1 MKNRDLFLKDPV
13 KSELLNNGVA
23 EVRDIRS
30 TEELKTLRYELETFV
45 CEGQYARGL
54 SRILDSYVKNL
65 DKPEQPAVWVSG
77 FFGSGKSHLV
87 KMLRYLWTD
96 YEFPDDKATA
106 RGIARLSSDVTDAL
120 RELVTA
126 GRRYGG
132 LHAAAGTLGA
142 GAGESVRLALLAIV
156 FRSLG
161 LPEKYPMAKF
171 VLWLKS
177 QGIYDQVRKKVE
189 ETGKTFDKELLNLY
203 VSPVLAQALLAADP
217 NFATSPAEAKSLIK
231 NQYPK
236 VDDVSINDMVDA
248 IQDALCNL
256 DGQFPCTLV
265 VLDEVQQYIGDNSD
279 RTYRVQEVTE
289 ACVKKFEGKLLFEAT
304 GQTAH
309 ACTPQHQ
316 KMKERFRIPVQLS
329 DTDVETVIRKI
340 VLAKKPDK
348 NPDINKILSD
358 CSGEISRH
366 LVNTRIEPRPEDQ
379 EYAAADYPLLS
390 VRRRFWELVL
400 RAVDRA
406 GTAGQLRTQLKIVHE
421 AVRAVADLPLGTVVS
436 GDFVYNQLAP
446 DLLQTGVLLREI
458 HEFIQ
463 KQDDGTPEGNLRA
476 KLGALIF
483 LIGKIPPEEGVDT
496 GIRATPDVLADLI
509 VTDLQAGSAS
519 LRAKIPGLLKSLVQD
534 GHLMEVGNEYRLQ
547 TRESVAWE
555 DEYRK
560 VLTKIINDDNR
571 IASDRGDLLRQE
583 CGERLKTVRLV
594 HGKSKVPRKIDLFFT
609 QDEPN
614 STGQTIPIWV
624 RNGWEA
630 DEKSVIADARKAG
643 TTSSMVY
650 VFIPRRNADELKK
663 TMASRHAARETLD
676 TKGVPTTPEG
686 LEARAAME
694 TREHTNKIKL
704 DSLLKEIFNGARVF
718 VGGGNEYTGIVL
730 PAIVTDAAT
739 AALSRMFPQF
749 DVADDPRWE
758 TVLQRARKGD
768 GNALEALGYQ
778 GQPEN
783 HPVCSAILKETG
795 TGKKG
800 SEVRRIFSSSPC
812 GWPQDAID
820 GAIVTLFVAGQ
831 IKAIQNGRALTL
843 KELDQT
849 KIGVVDF
856 RSEQIVVTGPQR
868 IALRKLFQEAGLG
881 CKPGEESSVAT
892 EFCNA
897 LLSLAE
903 SAGGDPPLPLKPDIK
918 DLQQI
923 SGLSG
928 NEQLVSLYN
937 GRDQLTKKIH
947 DWQAIKTVKE
957 KRLPRWEV
965 LHRLLN
971 HADSLT
977 VASEIRSQVEAI
989 KTQRSL
995 LLDPDPVPNLCE
1007 SLAQALRKELVAVYK
1022 DYTLTYNSGMEDLGK
1037 SDIWKRLDPE
1047 QQKGILKDHDL
1058 SSVPEIKTGT
1068 ETELLQSLER
1078 ISLVDW
1084 RTRRDALPYRFEKA
1098 LLEAAKIFEPKATH
1112 VTLPSAT
1119 IRNTEELDKW
1129 IDRLKSEITKHLKN
1143 GLVIV

>member
-30 TEELKTLRYELETFV
+30 VEELKTLRYELETFV
-45 CEGQYARGL
+45 CEGQYGRGL
-54 SRILDSYVKNL
+54 SRILESYVKNL

-96 YEFPDDKATA
+96 YEFPDDRATA
-106 RGIARLSSDVTDAL
+106 RGITRLSSDVTEAL
-120 RELVTA
+120 KELVTA

-142 GAGESVRLALLAIV
+142 GAGESVRLALLGIV
-156 FRSLG
+156 FRSVG

-171 VLWLKS
+171 VLWLKD
-177 QGIYDQVRKKVE
+177 QGINDKIRKKIE
-189 ETGKTFDKELLNLY
+189 EAGKNFDKELQNLY
-203 VSPVLAQALLAADP
+203 VSPVLAQALLSVDQ
-217 NFATSPAEAKSLIK
+217 NFATNPGEAKSLLK

-236 VDDVSINDMVDA
+236 VDDVSLNDMVDA
-248 IQDALCNL
+248 IGEALSNA
-256 DGQFPCTLV
+256 DGQFPCTSI

-279 RTYRVQEVTE
+279 RTYKVQEVTE
-289 ACVKKFEGKLLFEAT
+289 ACVKKFGPKLLFVGT
-304 GQTAH
+304 GQTAL
-309 ACTPQHQ
+309 AGTPQLQ
-316 KMKERFRIPVQLS
+316 KLKDRFRIPVQLS

-348 NPDINKILSD
+348 TPEIDKVLSE

-366 LVNTRIEPRPEDQ
+366 LMNTRIEPRSEDQ
-379 EYAAADYPLLS
+379 EYAVADYPLLP

-436 GDFVYNQLAP
+436 GDFVYSQLAP

-463 KQDDGTPEGNLRA
+463 KQDVGTPEGNLRA
-476 KLGALIF
+476 KLAALIF
-483 LIGKIPPEEGVDT
+483 LIGKIPREEGADT

-509 VTDLQAGSAS
+509 VTDLQSGSTP
-519 LRAKIPGLLKSLVQD
+519 LRVKIPELLKGLVQD

-560 VLTKIINDDNR
+560 ALIKIINDDNR
-571 IASDRGDLLRQE
+571 IACDRGDLLRQE

-594 HGKSKVPRKIDLFFT
+594 QGKSKVPRKIDLFFT
-609 QDEPN
+609 QDEPTP
-614 STGQTIPIWV
+614 TGQTIPIWV

-643 TTSSMVY
+643 TGSSMVY

-663 TMASRHAARETLD
+663 TMASQHAARETLD
-676 TKGVPTTPEG
+676 AKGVPSTLEG
-686 LEARAAME
+686 LEARAAMD
-694 TREHTNKIKL
+694 TREHTDKIKL
-704 DSLLKEIFNGARVF
+704 DSLLKEIFNGARVYI
-718 VGGGNEYTGIVL
+718 GGGTEYTGIVL

-758 TVLQRARKGD
+758 MVLQRARKGD
-768 GNALEALGYQ
+768 GNALESLGYQ

-783 HPVCSAILKETG
+783 HPVCSAILKELG
-795 TGKKG
+795 PGKKG
-800 SEVRRIFSSSPC
+800 SEIRRIFSSSPY

-831 IKAIQNGRALTL
+831 IKAIQNDKPMNL

-849 KIGVVDF
+849 KIGVVEF

-868 IALRKLFQEAGLG
+868 IAIRKLFQEAGLG
-881 CKPGEESSVAT
+881 CKPGEESSVAA
-892 EFCNA
+892 EFGKTV
-897 LLSLAE
+897 LSLAE

-918 DLQQI
+918 HLQQI
-923 SGLSG
+923 GGLSG
-928 NEQLVSLYN
+928 NEQLVALYN
-937 GRDQLTKKIH
+937 DRDRLTKEIH
-947 DWQAIKTVKE
+947 DWQAIKALKE

-971 HADSLT
+971 HAASLT
-977 VASEIRSQVEAI
+977 IASEIRNQVEAI

-995 LLDPDPVPNLCE
+995 LLDPDPVPSLCE
-1007 SLAQALRKELVAVYK
+1007 SLTQALRKELVAVHK
-1022 DYTLTYNSGMEDLGK
+1022 DYTVTYDSGMENIGK

-1047 QQKGILKDHDL
+1047 QQKIILKNHNL
-1058 SSVPEIKTGT
+1058 ASIPEIKTGS
-1068 ETELLQSLER
+1068 ETELLQSLDR

-1084 RTRRDALPYRFEKA
+1084 HTRCDALPHRFEKA
-1098 LLEAAKIFEPKATH
+1098 LLEAAKLLEPKAIH
-1112 VTLPSAT
+1112 YIPPSAT
-1119 IRNTEELDKW
+1119 LINQNDLDLWLENVKKEVTE
-1129 IDRLKSEITKHLKN
+1129 HLKK
-1143 GLVIV
+1143 GPVIL